1 MQLAQS
7 SRQSGS
13 CCLLIVQT
21 ESRGS
26 ENEKQRHAKPKQQLC
41 DNSCTSRALYL
52 CSPGPFPGGT
62 LWDCPG
68 GQLGAIT
75 TSTYLIRGL
84 QTVRSGDML
93 PASLAQGSPEE
104 SHLPNGRA
112 MGAPPRSFNLD
123 VETRCPCP
131 SPRGSDVVATWTWG
145 FAKVPTLLLGN
156 KSSQNSVASDR
167 NNHFRLIS
175 LRVSLDENR
184 GGGAWLYS
192 SVSER
197 LTRPLLKA

>member
-26 ENEKQRHAKPKQQLC
+26 ENEKQRHAKPKQQFC
-41 DNSCTSRALYL
+41 DNSHTLRAPYL

-75 TSTYLIRGL
+75 SSTYLIRGL
-84 QTVRSGDML
+84 QTVRSGDVL
-93 PASLAQGSPEE
+93 PAGLAQGSPEE
-104 SHLPNGRA
+104 SRLPNGRA
-112 MGAPPRSFNLD
+112 MGAPPRSFNLG

-145 FAKVPTLLLGN
+145 FAKVLLYCWVTNHHKTRWLQTAIIIFVSSLLQFHWLGTEEGLGLTVR
-156 KSSQNSVASDR
+156 SQNGSQGLS
-167 NNHFRLIS
+167 
-175 LRVSLDENR
+175 
-184 GGGAWLYS
+184 
-192 SVSER
+192 
-197 LTRPLLKA
+197 